1 MDIPLIIL
9 IIGNILIM
17 ENSTQSFLHHCTNS
31 SLIDILQNHPF
42 DHDTNSTIKPSHFY
56 NSEQLKTLI
65 SEKSSYSIATLN
77 CQSINAKHSQIE
89 ILIDSLNANSF
100 EVLSLQETW
109 LEHGVD
115 ATLLQLPN
123 YDLVWRGAST
133 SRHGG
138 VGFYIKNT
146 LKYSIL
152 PQSHNSNIWESM
164 FIRIES
170 SLLPQSI
177 IIGSIYRP
185 PSQLQADKITF
196 IEELSQILNTLQH
209 HSHLPII
216 LTGDFNFDLLKLH
229 HNDTITQFYNSIT
242 SLGFD
247 PQITLP
253 TRTTDTSHTLID
265 NIFTNSFTTSSPI
278 SGILTSPISDHQ
290 LCFMRFN
297 VKNLN
302 LNNKYITIKNRPHNL
317 HELIKTDLQN
327 MNIMQQM
334 DHNPD
339 TDPSHNYTIIHNAIS
354 STIDKH
360 TTTKT
365 VKFNKHKHKKSEW
378 ITQGLIRSIR
388 YRDKL
393 HLKMKRTHPD
403 SPQRNTLKTNIATYN
418 KILKKTIRQAKAL
431 HYNNIFTQAHNNPK
445 DTWKAINN
453 TLNRNTKTDTNIE
466 YLIDN
471 DRKITAPKEIAD
483 HLNTFF
489 TNIGHKIASQIPPSD
504 TTIDT
509 YLQPIN
515 APPFDF
521 HPITQTDID
530 QIIRKLKPKHST
542 GHDDINTILI
552 KTLHRELCQPL
563 TLIINQMIATSI
575 FPNSLKIAKIKPLY
589 KKGNRH
595 LCENYRPISLLPAIS
610 KILEKTILK
619 QLDHHFSTNNLYY
632 KSQYGFRHKHSTEHA
647 LLELTDRLLT
657 SMDKNDCPTS
667 IFIDLTKAFDCLN
680 HNILIHK
687 LKHYNLQ
694 DKAIALCK
702 NYLTHRQ
709 QYITLQNTTSNHL
722 NINTGVPQGSILGP
736 FLFLIYIND
745 LPNSSS
751 SIDFITYADDTTLIT
766 SLNSNF
772 STNSL
777 NNELNNVF
785 KWFCTNKLSLNATKT
800 NSITFHTPQ
809 RKITPPD
816 LYINS
821 HKIQNVDHTNFLGI
835 IIDKHLSFKPH
846 INKVNTKISQIT
858 GILNRLK
865 HQFPQHILLTI
876 YQSLIIPHITYGALT
891 WSKSHHIHTLIK
903 QQKKA
908 IRTITKSKYNAH
920 TEPLFKQTNLL
931 KIEDL
936 RKLLELKFYYKW
948 KSGVLPNYFST
959 FISAGRGDDRLRVP
973 LHRHQFFQLGLRYS
987 ITNTV
992 NPFPRHL
999 LSYSSTHSIASFS
1012 KRIKS
1017 HFINQYSYQCL
1028 IENCY
1033 VCNNQN

>member
-1 MDIPLIIL
+1 MLTRSKSMSDTKISITKEELDEAIQKALKVVADLYERKLAVMQQRLHQQEETTSQLKEEVNRLEQILQKIPLEDQRPQTRAWPELQRSSIIIHL
-9 IIGNILIM
+9 PKLEEERWN
-17 ENSTQSFLHHCTNS
+17 QH
-31 SLIDILQNHPF
+31 
-42 DHDTNSTIKPSHFY
+42 K
-56 NSEQLKTLI
+56 K
-65 SEKSSYSIATLN
+65 KSSYSIATLN
-77 CQSINAKHSQIE
+77 CQSIKAKHSQIE

-115 ATLLQLPN
+115 AKLLQMPN

-152 PQSHNSNIWESM
+152 LQSHNSNIWESM

-170 SLLPQSI
+170 NLLPQPI

-290 LCFMRFN
+290 LCFIRFN

-471 DRKITAPKEIAD
+471 DRKITAPKEIAE

-504 TTIDT
+504 TTIDA

-530 QIIRKLKPKHST
+530 QTMRDCYTPK
-542 GHDDINTILI
+542 
-552 KTLHRELCQPL
+552 RQ
-563 TLIINQMIATSI
+563 
-575 FPNSLKIAKIKPLY
+575 Y
-589 KKGNRH
+589 
-595 LCENYRPISLLPAIS
+595 LLPNAVHPNLCS
-610 KILEKTILK
+610 QKKK
-619 QLDHHFSTNNLYY
+619 QSPPW
-632 KSQYGFRHKHSTEHA
+632 KEQKGQRKE
-647 LLELTDRLLT
+647 
-657 SMDKNDCPTS
+657 
-667 IFIDLTKAFDCLN
+667 
-680 HNILIHK
+680 
-687 LKHYNLQ
+687 
-694 DKAIALCK
+694 
-702 NYLTHRQ
+702 
-709 QYITLQNTTSNHL
+709 LQNAPDWRRQEQEPAIVTTAEEICQTEESVLQRNPEQVSL
-722 NINTGVPQGSILGP
+722 YDFVKDPKALQFYTGIS
-736 FLFLIYIND
+736 
-745 LPNSSS
+745 
-751 SIDFITYADDTTLIT
+751 
-766 SLNSNF
+766 
-772 STNSL
+772 
-777 NNELNNVF
+777 
-785 KWFCTNKLSLNATKT
+785 
-800 NSITFHTPQ
+800 
-809 RKITPPD
+809 
-816 LYINS
+816 
-821 HKIQNVDHTNFLGI
+821 NVDTE
-835 IIDKHLSFKPH
+835 
-846 INKVNTKISQIT
+846 
-858 GILNRLK
+858 
-865 HQFPQHILLTI
+865 LL
-876 YQSLIIPHITYGALT
+876 
-891 WSKSHHIHTLIK
+891 
-903 QQKKA
+903 
-908 IRTITKSKYNAH
+908 
-920 TEPLFKQTNLL
+920 
-931 KIEDL
+931 
-936 RKLLELKFYYKW
+936 
-948 KSGVLPNYFST
+948 
-959 FISAGRGDDRLRVP
+959 
-973 LHRHQFFQLGLRYS
+973 
-987 ITNTV
+987 
-992 NPFPRHL
+992 
-999 LSYSSTHSIASFS
+999 
-1012 KRIKS
+1012 
-1017 HFINQYSYQCL
+1017 
-1028 IENCY
+1028 
-1033 VCNNQN
+1033 